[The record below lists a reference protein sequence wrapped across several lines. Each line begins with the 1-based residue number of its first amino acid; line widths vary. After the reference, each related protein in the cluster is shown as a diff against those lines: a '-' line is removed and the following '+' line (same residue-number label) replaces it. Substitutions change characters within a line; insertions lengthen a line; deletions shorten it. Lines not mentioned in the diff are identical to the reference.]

1 MDLCID
7 LPLSFLQMLES
18 HVDAQVL
25 GKVEATLRF
34 PASDARILAKRD
46 ASEW

>member
-1 MDLCID
+1 
-7 LPLSFLQMLES
+7 
-18 HVDAQVL
+18 VL

-46 ASEW
+46 ESEW